1 MRPLLTLFAVLSM
14 LAGLPFA
21 AHSATPDSTKI
32 PSGEITEYGICEQRH
47 VSERYSQ
54 PQSTA
59 GYATIGALRI
69 TQTTDDIPL
78 RKDIGFGFRWKARN
92 LPDQAVVTYRIEHPP
107 ITRPD
112 GKTLTSFEEPMTQ
125 EAKLGVV
132 DTADCYFLSEDH
144 ELVPGTW
151 TLSILHKGTL
161 LVKRSFHV
169 KRPQ

>member
-1 MRPLLTLFAVLSM
+1 MQSLMKLLIVFCM
-14 LAGLPFA
+14 LAGLPLA
-21 AHSATPDSTKI
+21 ARPATPDFTKV
-32 PSGEITEYGICEQRH
+32 PTGEIIEYGVCEQRH

-69 TQTTDDIPL
+69 TQTTEDIPL

-92 LPDQAVVTYRIEHPP
+92 LPEQAVVTYRIEHPP

-112 GKTLTSFEEPMTQ
+112 GKTLTRFEEPMSQETQ
-125 EAKLGVV
+125 FGIVE
-132 DTADCYFLSEDH
+132 TADCYFLSEDY

-151 TLSILHKGTL
+151 TLTILHKGTL

-169 KRPQ
+169 KQAK